1 MTETTMIVCDQ
12 FLTHSPEDV
21 WRALTDPDLLARWWV
36 PGDVQAEVGHRFNL
50 DMGKWGQQPCEV
62 TAVEP
67 GRLFAYRFGGG
78 SIDTTITWRV
88 EPEGTGTRLL
98 LEHTGFDLDS
108 PLGRQAY
115 EGMGA
120 GWPHVLERI
129 DGAIDAIGVG
139 VV

>member
-1 MTETTMIVCDQ
+1 MTETIVITCDQ
-12 FLTHSPEDV
+12 FLTHAPEDV
-21 WRALTDPDLLARWWV
+21 WRALTDPDVLARWWV
-36 PGDVQAEVGHRFNL
+36 RGDVRAEVGHRFSL

-67 GRLFAYRFGGG
+67 GRLIAYRFGGG
-78 SIDTTITWRV
+78 SLDTTITWRL
-88 EPEGTGTRLL
+88 EPEGTGTRLF
-98 LEHTGFDLDS
+98 LEHAGFDLGS

-129 DGAIDAIGVG
+129 GGAIDTAGVG
-139 VV
+139 AA

>member
-1 MTETTMIVCDQ
+1 MTETIVITCDQ

-21 WRALTDPDLLARWWV
+21 WRALTDPDVLARWWV
-36 PGDVQAEVGHRFNL
+36 PGDIRAEVGHRFSL

-67 GRLFAYRFGGG
+67 GRMIAYRFGGG
-78 SIDTTITWRV
+78 SLDTTITWRL
-88 EPEGTGTRLL
+88 ESEGTGTRLF
-98 LEHTGFDLDS
+98 LEHAGFDLGS

-129 DGAIDAIGVG
+129 GGAIDTAGVG
-139 VV
+139 AA

>member
-1 MTETTMIVCDQ
+1 MTETIVITCDQ

-21 WRALTDPDLLARWWV
+21 WRALTDPDVLARWWV
-36 PGDVQAEVGHRFNL
+36 PGDIRAEVGHRFSL

-67 GRLFAYRFGGG
+67 GRMIAYRFGGG
-78 SIDTTITWRV
+78 SLNTTITWRL
-88 EPEGTGTRLL
+88 ESEGTGTRLF
-98 LEHTGFDLDS
+98 LEHAGFDLGS

-129 DGAIDAIGVG
+129 GGAIDTAGVG
-139 VV
+139 AA

>member
-1 MTETTMIVCDQ
+1 MTETIVVTCDQ

-21 WRALTDPDLLARWWV
+21 WRALTDPDVLARWWV
-36 PGDVQAEVGHRFNL
+36 PGDIRAEVGHRFSL

-67 GRLFAYRFGGG
+67 GRMIAYRFGGG
-78 SIDTTITWRV
+78 SLDTTITWRL
-88 EPEGTGTRLL
+88 ESEGTGTRLF
-98 LEHTGFDLDS
+98 LEHAGFDLGS

-129 DGAIDAIGVG
+129 GGAIDTAGVG
-139 VV
+139 AA